1 MDRTPAARG
10 KMRQRA
16 APDHR
21 NRGFVRLPGRQEASK
36 NSPRAGRDSLGVIT
50 TAPPKEIHMINR
62 IRTLVVTAAGA
73 AVLASGLGLAA
84 VGAAGTA
91 NALKSGKIG
100 RSSWPTGIKPA
111 SSLTSTK
118 RTAR

>member
-1 MDRTPAARG
+1 MTSILGPGWIGRLP
-10 KMRQRA
+10 RA
-16 APDHR
+16 AKCVSGQHQTTATAGLSGYLDAK
-21 NRGFVRLPGRQEASK
+21 NSK

-91 NALKSGKIG
+91 NADVCVEYYGDG
-100 RSSWPTGIKPA
+100 
-111 SSLTSTK
+111 
-118 RTAR
+118 TAFYYYC